1 MHASGLAVFRGR
13 VEREARYSFEST
25 VRALAPELERRFR
38 ARKRAWA
45 DFQARPPWYRR
56 TSSFWVMSAKQPA
69 TRARRFELLLEC
81 SQKGVTIPML
91 TRAPKRT
98 MAGR

>member
-1 MHASGLAVFRGR
+1 MEPTPFPSSA
-13 VEREARYSFEST
+13 
-25 VRALAPELERRFR
+25 RFR
-38 ARKRAWA
+38 AWLLKNRARK
-45 DFQARPPWYRR
+45 
-56 TSSFWVMSAKQPA
+56 SELVVSCAKQPE